1 MKDEKRVESLITG
14 NFKKENIFV
23 QESNIVFT
31 YKELFKYL
39 VFCNLFF
46 ESKNIKKIMISL
58 PQGFYAY
65 ATVLGAFF
73 SKITFCTIRC
83 DDPIDRK
90 MHYFREFEP
99 DIILCDVD
107 DSFWNCDMEDKLYIV
122 HKQMYNNTHDLG
134 LKYDGKQSVAYVM
147 FTSGTTGKPKGVQI
161 KRAALCKSVLWMY
174 NKFGLIEEDICSQ
187 YSFMSFDM
195 SLIDIFL
202 AATAGARLIPFPTLT
217 DKLFPE
223 KLIKKYKITFW
234 HSVPTVIDILNSRK
248 VLTNEWI
255 GTIKKSKIGGD
266 RILVNQLKVFLEVLP
281 DLRVFI
287 TYGTTEI
294 TFICTCVEVNSQ
306 NYLLYAKHNMSIGF
320 PIDGWDVILDNEEN
334 GVGQIVI
341 VGNNIGVG
349 YLNSQESRFGYIIY
363 NGKKEPA
370 FYTGDYGKFIDGCLY
385 YIGRK
390 DQQIKIA
397 GNRISL
403 SEIDTIVR
411 DIEGCLSAVS
421 IFVEGKIILF
431 YSGTLTEESIRRT
444 IHEKLP
450 DVCMPYKIIAL
461 SSMPYNNSGKIDRYA
476 LVKMVKGEQN
486 DIGL

>member
-1 MKDEKRVESLITG
+1 M
-14 NFKKENIFV
+14 
-23 QESNIVFT
+23 
-31 YKELFKYL
+31 
-39 VFCNLFF
+39 
-46 ESKNIKKIMISL
+46 
-58 PQGFYAY
+58 
-65 ATVLGAFF
+65 
-73 SKITFCTIRC
+73 
-83 DDPIDRK
+83 
-90 MHYFREFEP
+90 
-99 DIILCDVD
+99 
-107 DSFWNCDMEDKLYIV
+107 
-122 HKQMYNNTHDLG
+122 
-134 LKYDGKQSVAYVM
+134 
-147 FTSGTTGKPKGVQI
+147 
-161 KRAALCKSVLWMY
+161 
-174 NKFGLIEEDICSQ
+174 
-187 YSFMSFDM
+187 
-195 SLIDIFL
+195 
-202 AATAGARLIPFPTLT
+202 
-217 DKLFPE
+217 
-223 KLIKKYKITFW
+223 
-234 HSVPTVIDILNSRK
+234 
-248 VLTNEWI
+248 
-255 GTIKKSKIGGD
+255 
-266 RILVNQLKVFLEVLP
+266 
-281 DLRVFI
+281 
-287 TYGTTEI
+287 
-294 TFICTCVEVNSQ
+294 
-306 NYLLYAKHNMSIGF
+306 
-320 PIDGWDVILDNEEN
+320 
-334 GVGQIVI
+334 I